1 MDIKNLKL
9 DIENLKK
16 PLLYALAIGVG
27 LSVIVGLSF
36 YTGDLWGIILMCA
49 WIFCGC
55 LYANAFYKSRAGGI
69 QSVGVIGTGDLL
81 NLSINGAVLAALT
94 ELVYNIIFG
103 IILSIRVK
111 HFTSLLSIS
120 GFLEAAIIGA
130 FGAILWFV
138 YKTNKR

>member
-9 DIENLKK
+9 DIVNLKK
-16 PLLYALAIGVG
+16 PFLYSLAIGVG
-27 LSVIVGLSF
+27 LGVIAGLSL
-36 YTGDLWGIILMCA
+36 YTGDLWGIILICA

-55 LYANAFYKSRAGGI
+55 LYANAFFKFRAGGF
-69 QSVGVIGTGDLL
+69 QNSSVNGTGELL
-81 NLSINGAVLAALT
+81 NIGLNGAVLAAVA
-94 ELVYNIIFG
+94 EIIYNVLLG
-103 IILSIRVK
+103 IIYSIRVR

-130 FGAILWFV
+130 FGAIIWFL